1 MKKVDIIHGGWLKAP
16 NGASSV
22 LRTLAESTSK
32 FEEYGIQLSV
42 YSMDLIV
49 LKSFENIAAI
59 NQRKGLRYFIKKNA
73 NANSILAFISIYA
86 IYLRHARKIVKYYF
100 DQGLEESRILF
111 IHDIFTCYYYLKY
124 RSRRQ
129 KTVLVLHNNGDTF
142 NMLRQYYPVLNKS
155 RLYSILL
162 YIERKVLS
170 EVDKVL
176 FVAENPKDTF
186 VQLHPDIPIEK
197 VGFVYNGI
205 LSKEMHICPEKHL
218 GPLEICCV
226 GSVSKRKGQDMI
238 VEALVKMSPVQREK
252 VHFTIVGDGTLR
264 GELEKLCFEKGI
276 SKYID
281 FIGVSNQ
288 VENYL
293 LRSDIFMLPS
303 RDEGFP
309 ISILEAMRAGLPIIS
324 TNIAGIPEMVFSG
337 IN

>member
-142 NMLRQYYPVLNKS
+142 NMLRQYYPVLNTLKG
-155 RLYSILL
+155 RFYLKWIRCCLLLRILKILL
-162 YIERKVLS
+162 Y
-170 EVDKVL
+170 
-176 FVAENPKDTF
+176 N
-186 VQLHPDIPIEK
+186 
-197 VGFVYNGI
+197 
-205 LSKEMHICPEKHL
+205 
-218 GPLEICCV
+218 
-226 GSVSKRKGQDMI
+226 
-238 VEALVKMSPVQREK
+238 
-252 VHFTIVGDGTLR
+252 
-264 GELEKLCFEKGI
+264 
-276 SKYID
+276 YIQI
-281 FIGVSNQ
+281 F
-288 VENYL
+288 L
-293 LRSDIFMLPS
+293 LKK
-303 RDEGFP
+303 
-309 ISILEAMRAGLPIIS
+309 
-324 TNIAGIPEMVFSG
+324 
-337 IN
+337 

>member
-1 MKKVDIIHGGWLKAP
+1 
-16 NGASSV
+16 
-22 LRTLAESTSK
+22 
-32 FEEYGIQLSV
+32 
-42 YSMDLIV
+42 
-49 LKSFENIAAI
+49 
-59 NQRKGLRYFIKKNA
+59 
-73 NANSILAFISIYA
+73 
-86 IYLRHARKIVKYYF
+86 
-100 DQGLEESRILF
+100 
-111 IHDIFTCYYYLKY
+111 
-124 RSRRQ
+124 
-129 KTVLVLHNNGDTF
+129 
-142 NMLRQYYPVLNKS
+142 
-155 RLYSILL
+155 
-162 YIERKVLS
+162 
-170 EVDKVL
+170 
-176 FVAENPKDTF
+176 
-186 VQLHPDIPIEK
+186 
-197 VGFVYNGI
+197 
-205 LSKEMHICPEKHL
+205 MHICPEKHL

-324 TNIAGIPEMVFSG
+324 TNIAGIPEMVFSRDQW
-337 IN
+337 NCNFAMS